1 MSENQRHD
9 LAPRVAITGAGG
21 QIGSFILS
29 HLQIRGFA
37 VFPISKVSLL
47 SDITEIKPDLIINCI
62 GRGSDIRRECTEEEI
77 WNSNYYVASE
87 ILNFAINNRIRFLN
101 IGSIL
106 EKKKEYS
113 SAYIESKRAS
123 SALIR
128 AYFDKGH
135 QVTSL
140 LTPIVYGLR
149 IEHVL
154 ISDLLRSA
162 ITKVPVNLESPNA
175 IREFIHINDLVD
187 LVIKIIELKEFGDS
201 SVEIGNGTGYKLS
214 DLCDSV
220 LSNYV
225 EPTWKYTPVN
235 GRTNDIAITA
245 DVNFIETK
253 LKLDQKVELITWLKQ
268 LLDKKK
274 VRIL

>member
-1 MSENQRHD
+1 MSENLRHE
-9 LAPRVAITGAGG
+9 LLPRVAITGAGG
-21 QIGSFILS
+21 QIGSFILT
-29 HLQIRGFA
+29 HLHICGFS
-37 VFPISKVSLL
+37 VFPVSKDSLL

-62 GRGSDIRRECTEEEI
+62 GRGSDFRRGCTEEEI

-87 ILNFAINNRIRFLN
+87 ILNFAIDNKIRFLN

-106 EKKKEYS
+106 EKKMEYS
-113 SAYIESKRAS
+113 SAYIESKRAL
-123 SALIR
+123 SALVR
-128 AYFDKGH
+128 EYSEKSH

-154 ISDLLRSA
+154 ISDILSSA

-175 IREFIHINDLVD
+175 IREFIHINDVVD
-187 LVIKIIELKEFGDS
+187 LIIKIIELKEFSNS
-201 SVEIGNGTGYKLS
+201 SIEIGNGAGYKLS

-220 LSNYV
+220 LSNFV
-225 EPTWKYTPVN
+225 KPTWNYTPAN
-235 GRTNDIAITA
+235 GRTNDIAIVA

-253 LKLDQKVELITWLKQ
+253 LKFDPKVELITWLKQ
-268 LLDKKK
+268 LLNKKK
-274 VRIL
+274 VGSP